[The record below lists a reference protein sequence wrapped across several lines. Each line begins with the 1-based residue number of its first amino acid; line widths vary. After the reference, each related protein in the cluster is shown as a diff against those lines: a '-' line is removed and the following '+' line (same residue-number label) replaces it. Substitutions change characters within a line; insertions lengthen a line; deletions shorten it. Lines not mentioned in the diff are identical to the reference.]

1 MRTALRPARS
11 LPQAVCPLSWLPG
24 LCEGPQH
31 GDTAPRAEGRPAVP
45 ANHTA
50 ARRMGTCGLLKSC
63 MLCFRNQR
71 ARPTSCCS
79 CGRGAA
85 APAAPNPP
93 GLAHPA
99 PPTHAPP
106 PPTPRP
112 TPRPA
117 PPRPR
122 RAQEACSPAPA
133 RGETEQALSRFLIS
147 SFQYFYCLCV
157 FYDVHGIL
165 VQAVHNNSWIVIHTY
180 GGKHATLLFIS
191 TLRVQASRC

>member
-99 PPTHAPP
+99 PPHAPP
-106 PPTPRP
+106 PHAPPRP
-112 TPRPA
+112 PRPAPA
-117 PPRPR
+117 PPRPTPHPPTP
-122 RAQEACSPAPA
+122 RAHAPPRPAHAPLIPLPGSAYATPCTPPPPRPGPAPP
-133 RGETEQALSRFLIS
+133 
-147 SFQYFYCLCV
+147 CPCP
-157 FYDVHGIL
+157 
-165 VQAVHNNSWIVIHTY
+165 
-180 GGKHATLLFIS
+180 ATPRPRPG
-191 TLRVQASRC
+191 TATPH